1 MKPFFPYSSQVA
13 EPPLLQ
19 AVYTS
24 SLVFITHCF
33 RLLLHACH
41 SSLTREGTP
50 ESWIHVWLFH
60 GAPVSRTGLQT
71 DSVCNKIK
79 TWIRKQWGAQ
89 LAAFFLVL
97 FYEFLFHPPGKIFLT
112 SRVLLSVLWPR
123 TSCAYVTTQETKR
136 RGKREGDAPLEY
148 TGTTVLQRQHSM
160 WEPAQD
166 KAAFHRVFAEER
178 FSSAEVIRLIFFSL
192 LEKHFKTH

>member
-24 SLVFITHCF
+24 SLVFITPCF

-97 FYEFLFHPPGKIFLT
+97 FCEFLFYPPGKIFLT

-123 TSCAYVTTQETKR
+123 TLLCLCNNTRDKEKGEERGRCTTGIHR
-136 RGKREGDAPLEY
+136 DHSAPA
-148 TGTTVLQRQHSM
+148 T
-160 WEPAQD
+160 
-166 KAAFHRVFAEER
+166 AFHVRTCTRQGRLSQGLCRRAIQQCRSNKVNLL
-178 FSSAEVIRLIFFSL
+178 FSIR
-192 LEKHFKTH
+192 KTF

>member
-1 MKPFFPYSSQVA
+1 MKPFFPYSSQVE

-19 AVYTS
+19 AVYTF

-33 RLLLHACH
+33 RLLLLACH

-79 TWIRKQWGAQ
+79 AWIRKQWGAQ
-89 LAAFFLVL
+89 LTAFFLVL
-97 FYEFLFHPPGKIFLT
+97 FCEFLFHPPGKIFLT

-123 TSCAYVTTQETKR
+123 TLLCLCNNTRDKEKGGREREMHHWNTQGPQCSSDSIPCDRTCTRQGRLSQGLCR
-136 RGKREGDAPLEY
+136 RAVQQCRSNKVNL
-148 TGTTVLQRQHSM
+148 L
-160 WEPAQD
+160 
-166 KAAFHRVFAEER
+166 
-178 FSSAEVIRLIFFSL
+178 FSIR
-192 LEKHFKTH
+192 KTF